1 MPSLV
6 LVIPVSEWNRRW
18 FENDSGVAW
27 LNEGDPQG
35 KAVSMSGYEVDLILE
50 LYAGL
55 SAP

>member
-35 KAVSMSGYEVDLILE
+35 KAVSMSGYEVTSGLE
-50 LYAGL
+50 
-55 SAP
+55 